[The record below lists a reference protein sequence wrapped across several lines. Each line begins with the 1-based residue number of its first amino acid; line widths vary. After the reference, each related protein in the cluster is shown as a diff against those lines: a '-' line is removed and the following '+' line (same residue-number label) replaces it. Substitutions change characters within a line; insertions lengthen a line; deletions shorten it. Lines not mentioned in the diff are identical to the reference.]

1 MNSKMVRNSK
11 QSKLMRY
18 MKGPI
23 QVLTGAGNLCVRSI
37 TAVGGGGGGNMI
49 SYGNAMGCPTPRTP
63 TATFEARRRPAR
75 HAAASTRG
83 KVEVELR
90 CRSTGSFPSGGVAAV
105 PRRSCTVAFGRID
118 EEKPFD
124 CFGEEDCKVG
134 LLGDSYS
141 YPKSRSYA
149 SISRKNE
156 NSFSLT

>member
-11 QSKLMRY
+11 QSKFTRY

-23 QVLTGAGNLCVRSI
+23 KVLTGAGNLCVRSI

-63 TATFEARRRPAR
+63 TSTFEGRRPAR

-83 KVEVELR
+83 KVEAELR
-90 CRSTGSFPSGGVAAV
+90 CRSTGSFTPVGVVAV
-105 PRRSCTVAFGRID
+105 PRRSRTVAFGRID

-124 CFGEEDCKVG
+124 CFGEENCRVG

-149 SISRKNE
+149 SISR
-156 NSFSLT
+156 